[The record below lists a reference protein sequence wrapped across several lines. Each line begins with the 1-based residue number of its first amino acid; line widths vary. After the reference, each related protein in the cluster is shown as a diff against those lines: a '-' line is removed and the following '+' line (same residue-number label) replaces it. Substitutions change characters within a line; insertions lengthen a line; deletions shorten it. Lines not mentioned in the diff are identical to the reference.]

1 MRKALLSAA
10 QAVQDE
16 SQHGG
21 QVHPT
26 RSAPLPDNARA
37 SSSNSVAFGT
47 PQPSGPSGR
56 TLARRPIDE
65 SAADANAGE
74 EPSSVDDQCV
84 PEAVCT
90 DGDESTDT
98 VGPIPLPLPSTP
110 IAAAVADPNNPAKV
124 FLPGRTLA
132 RTPIAAPVVRGT
144 GRIPS
149 PFKATPSK
157 LGGTATSNGN
167 GREMTPMKA
176 QIQALAA
183 AIEQD
188 EGFHSARSKASTAA
202 AAGGGV
208 DTPFHRTAAGNGTGL
223 SRTGMADLQKRI
235 DAMTKRL
242 QDSKNVNRNM
252 AAVFDSAR
260 ASVGISP
267 EKASP
272 VIVVDNKSSQVTS
285 SKPDTEGAKSVIDKL
300 PTDAKVA
307 EVAQPAV
314 VVAKDN
320 AILHSKSPIVVHP
333 KQKRGQRSMLFA
345 TFVRMVLVYVMVVA
359 VLSASHHSPIP
370 RLARVRDSSVSDV
383 HDQVA
388 SAVIDAE
395 PIDSGIVTEGG
406 ADIGRE
412 SDPQQK
418 LAVDSEAKLSMEM
431 ETLTARVA
439 KLVREE
445 AGLAAVAAGEAI
457 RQIAAQEARAAMAEV
472 EAEAKEAE
480 ASRQLEEEV
489 MATRKLKEAQ
499 EKEQKAVA
507 EAAARAAAAEE
518 EERAEIEA
526 AEVLARER
534 EQQQRLVEEAQA
546 EVEAEARRI
555 EVLAKEAEE
564 QARLDEVARMEAEV
578 VRQEEA
584 ETRARVEA
592 EAIAEAEAESAR
604 AREAAERQAAD
615 EAHALV
621 ETEAKRVQEEHDSAA
636 TVGAHPLIKLLS
648 PYMAR
653 VREILQA
660 RAPLLLH
667 NVEQALSADTLDPL
681 AKHAARVFQQM
692 SCAAAV
698 AATLGVLTSGF
709 VSVIHTVLLA
719 VFG

>member
-1 MRKALLSAA
+1 
-10 QAVQDE
+10 
-16 SQHGG
+16 
-21 QVHPT
+21 
-26 RSAPLPDNARA
+26 
-37 SSSNSVAFGT
+37 
-47 PQPSGPSGR
+47 
-56 TLARRPIDE
+56 
-65 SAADANAGE
+65 
-74 EPSSVDDQCV
+74 
-84 PEAVCT
+84 
-90 DGDESTDT
+90 
-98 VGPIPLPLPSTP
+98 
-110 IAAAVADPNNPAKV
+110 
-124 FLPGRTLA
+124 
-132 RTPIAAPVVRGT
+132 
-144 GRIPS
+144 
-149 PFKATPSK
+149 
-157 LGGTATSNGN
+157 
-167 GREMTPMKA
+167 
-176 QIQALAA
+176 
-183 AIEQD
+183 
-188 EGFHSARSKASTAA
+188 
-202 AAGGGV
+202 V

-272 VIVVDNKSSQVTS
+272 VVVVDNKSSQVSS
-285 SKPDTEGAKSVIDKL
+285 SKSDTEEAKSVIDKF

-333 KQKRGQRSMLFA
+333 KQKRGERSMLFA
-345 TFVRMVLVYVMVVA
+345 TFVRMALVYVMVVA
-359 VLSASHHSPIP
+359 VLSASHHSATP
-370 RLARVRDSSVSDV
+370 RFASVRVSPASDV
-383 HDQVA
+383 NDQAVA
-388 SAVIDAE
+388 SVVIDAE
-395 PIDSGIVTEGG
+395 PIDNGIVTEVATGI
-406 ADIGRE
+406 DVGRE
-412 SDPQQK
+412 SDAQQK
-418 LAVDSEAKLSMEM
+418 LAVDNEAKLSMEM

-457 RQIAAQEARAAMAEV
+457 RQIAAEEARAAMAEV

-489 MATRKLKEAQ
+489 MAMRKLQEAQ
-499 EKEQKAVA
+499 ELQEQEAVA
-507 EAAARAAAAEE
+507 VAARAAEE

-546 EVEAEARRI
+546 QAEVEAEARRI

-564 QARLDEVARMEAEV
+564 QARLEEQARMEAEV
-578 VRQEEA
+578 ARQEEA

-592 EAIAEAEAESAR
+592 EANAEAEAEAESAR
-604 AREAAERQAAD
+604 AREAAERQAAAD
-615 EAHALV
+615 EAHALA
-621 ETEAKRVQEEHDSAA
+621 ETEAKRVQEEHDAAA
-636 TVGAHPLIKLLS
+636 TAAVAAGAHPLIKLLS
-648 PYMAR
+648 PWAAR

-660 RAPLLLH
+660 RAPLLVH